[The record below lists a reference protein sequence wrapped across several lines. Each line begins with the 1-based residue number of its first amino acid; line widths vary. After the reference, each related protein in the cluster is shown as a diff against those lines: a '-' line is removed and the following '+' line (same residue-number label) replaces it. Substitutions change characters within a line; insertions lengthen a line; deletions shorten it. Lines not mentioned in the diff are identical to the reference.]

1 MLVVIARRLFILKI
15 HDLKATCNVDL
26 PHSIKTEQ
34 LPKISVFYMK

>member
-15 HDLKATCNVDL
+15 HDLKATCKVDL

-34 LPKISVFYMK
+34 LPKTSLVF